1 MSASKAWMGTTAEG
15 VQDNVIGPITDFA
28 MELFRTVPDAIQFG
42 SLALYL
48 LTQNY
53 TFGIFTLFTFETT
66 LFHKV
71 ISFIFKGAGGEA
83 DAASKEARCRSGF
96 RSPRF
101 EFERRFMTDTY
112 PSLGLYFFSAMAA
125 YLSLATYL
133 FSDTLQF
140 LGPVWTGRLGFSTAF
155 VTLILLFLTVYR
167 FFTGCDTLITV
178 LVALFIGA
186 LTGTVFYFI
195 NYNVFGVEAMNFLGL
210 PYVVDKADQS
220 NPIYVCAP
228 TLS

>member
-1 MSASKAWMGTTAEG
+1 
-15 VQDNVIGPITDFA
+15 

-42 SLALYL
+42 SLALYF

-71 ISFIFKGAGGEA
+71 VSFVFKGAGGDPGA
-83 DAASKEARCRSGF
+83 GSSKEARCRSGF

-101 EFERRFMTDTY
+101 EFERRFMADTY
-112 PSLGLYFFSAMAA
+112 PSLGLYFFGAMAA

-133 FSDTLQF
+133 FSDTLQ
-140 LGPVWTGRLGFSTAF
+140 LMGPVWTGRLAFSTAF
-155 VTLILLFLTVYR
+155 VSLLLLFLAVYR
-167 FFTGCDTLITV
+167 FFTGCDTLMTV
-178 LVALFIGA
+178 FIALFIGA

-210 PYVVDKADQS
+210 PYVVDKANQS

>member
-1 MSASKAWMGTTAEG
+1 MGDEGTTYSK
-15 VQDNVIGPITDFA
+15 VQKYVFSPMSDFA

-42 SLALYL
+42 ALALYF

-53 TFGIFTLFTFETT
+53 TYGIFTLFTLETT

-71 ISFIFKGAGGEA
+71 ISFVFKGAGG
-83 DAASKEARCRSGF
+83 DPGSGGSKEARCRSGF

-101 EFERRFMTDTY
+101 EFERRFMADTY
-112 PSLGLYFFSAMAA
+112 PSLGLYFFGAMAA

-133 FSDTLQF
+133 FSDTLQ
-140 LGPVWTGRLGFSTAF
+140 LMGPIWKGRLIFSSAF
-155 VTLILLFLTVYR
+155 VGILLLFLTIYR
-167 FFTGCDTLITV
+167 FFTGCDTLMTV
-178 LVALFIGA
+178 FVALFIGA
-186 LTGTVFYFI
+186 ITGTVFYFI
-195 NYNVFGVEAMNFLGL
+195 NYSVFGIEAMNFLGL
-210 PYVVDKADQS
+210 PYVVDKSDQS